1 MSTVCQCMWCVY
13 HAHLDRSTQ
22 KLYWE
27 DIVLVCVIKG
37 KQGKELSSSS
47 QSGRVSWDSNP
58 SSWWNQNRLFPD
70 PSLAPLG
77 AVTVNPTSALLSSQS
92 GCLRTC
98 CLLDG
103 QFEPLELSLLG
114 SSQLTR
120 PPPALE
126 HSLPLRLCRE
136 TERLKELSPTQD
148 LRGQLAR
155 EAQPWRPRPRF
166 WLMDLLTLWSLIS
179 PSYKVEAIP
188 VSHFFFFFGECEM
201 KYFILKMFIN
211 SGFMWDCE
219 TNDYSVSS
227 ASHHN
232 ARGGQS
238 GSLGE
243 NVQGSEM

>member
-1 MSTVCQCMWCVY
+1 
-13 HAHLDRSTQ
+13 
-22 KLYWE
+22 
-27 DIVLVCVIKG
+27 
-37 KQGKELSSSS
+37 
-47 QSGRVSWDSNP
+47 
-58 SSWWNQNRLFPD
+58 
-70 PSLAPLG
+70 
-77 AVTVNPTSALLSSQS
+77 
-92 GCLRTC
+92 
-98 CLLDG
+98 
-103 QFEPLELSLLG
+103 
-114 SSQLTR
+114 
-120 PPPALE
+120 
-126 HSLPLRLCRE
+126 
-136 TERLKELSPTQD
+136 
-148 LRGQLAR
+148 
-155 EAQPWRPRPRF
+155 
-166 WLMDLLTLWSLIS
+166 MDLLTLWSLIS